1 MVEGESGSFIV
12 IRGGRHR
19 FPGVAAILGDIGGIC
34 ELGAIGT
41 DSARNYVARVLGID
55 GDGGFVASVQAW
67 IADLDSIGG
76 HMRVG
81 WGKLTRELDACI
93 RNSSSE
99 TGPLPCLMCAAG
111 RTAHRGS

>member
-19 FPGVAAILGDIGGIC
+19 FPGVAAILGDIGGIR

-55 GDGGFVASVQAW
+55 GDGGFVASVQGW

-76 HMRVG
+76 PMRVG
-81 WGKLTRELDACI
+81 GVKLARELDSWK
-93 RNSSSE
+93 RELESV
-99 TGPLPCLMCAAG
+99 TRPPP
-111 RTAHRGS
+111 